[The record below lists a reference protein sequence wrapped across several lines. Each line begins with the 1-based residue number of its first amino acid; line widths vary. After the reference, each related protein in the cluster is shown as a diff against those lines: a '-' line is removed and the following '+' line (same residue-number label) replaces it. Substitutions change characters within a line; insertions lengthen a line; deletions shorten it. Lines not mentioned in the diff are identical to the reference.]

1 VNLNPSSG
9 AEPTAAIVTTSNDV
23 AVMDA
28 MDAQT
33 KPSKEECALGTGQ
46 NSNYATVKDAPAP
59 TILRRRS
66 LY

>member
-1 VNLNPSSG
+1 M
-9 AEPTAAIVTTSNDV
+9 SNDV

-46 NSNYATVKDAPAP
+46 NSNYATVIVKDAPAP